1 MNKWLS
7 EAPTAS
13 GRRTRRKEH
22 LIKKAIAGIFAA
34 GAVAM
39 MVVLG
44 GCGGAQQAAPA
55 PAEPT
60 AQEQTVQAQ
69 APEATAQEEA
79 AATEAPAATSAPAA
93 TETQATAS
101 APAATQQQSPYI
113 GEDAAKRIA
122 FDDAGVAEQDT
133 SRLRVE
139 LDTDDGVTKYEVDF
153 HVSQMEYEY
162 DIDPV
167 TGAILERSAEIDD

>member
-1 MNKWLS
+1 
-7 EAPTAS
+7 
-13 GRRTRRKEH
+13 
-22 LIKKAIAGIFAA
+22 
-34 GAVAM
+34 M

-60 AQEQTVQAQ
+60 
-69 APEATAQEEA
+69 
-79 AATEAPAATSAPAA
+79 A

>member
-1 MNKWLS
+1 MRFGVND
-7 EAPTAS
+7 ECVVEFTN
-13 GRRTRRKEH
+13 
-22 LIKKAIAGIFAA
+22 
-34 GAVAM
+34 VA
-39 MVVLG
+39 
-44 GCGGAQQAAPA
+44 
-55 PAEPT
+55 
-60 AQEQTVQAQ
+60 
-69 APEATAQEEA
+69 
-79 AATEAPAATSAPAA
+79 
-93 TETQATAS
+93 
-101 APAATQQQSPYI
+101 
-113 GEDAAKRIA
+113 IA